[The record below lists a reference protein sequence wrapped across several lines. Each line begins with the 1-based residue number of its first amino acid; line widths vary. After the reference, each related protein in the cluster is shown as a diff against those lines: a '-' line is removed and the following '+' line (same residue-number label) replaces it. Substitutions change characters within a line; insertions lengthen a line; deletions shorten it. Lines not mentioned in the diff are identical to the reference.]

1 VAWQAGIVVGGAG
14 DATRRYVSCLAC
26 GAGRSGRARTSR
38 DPVGFQNSATA
49 IDLGFYAARSYSL
62 MKPPRTGRRLIRSW
76 KRSATGS
83 RAGAGARWTPRS
95 RLAHPAHAA
104 VVELAAAWRDPA
116 AGEGMTEAGGLR
128 MPADVMGAVAL
139 DQLVLHGWD
148 LAGATSQSFTCDPA
162 STAAVLAFT
171 GVSAR
176 PLGTGCSARWPM
188 TGNAP
193 TLDRA
198 LG

>member
-1 VAWQAGIVVGGAG
+1 
-14 DATRRYVSCLAC
+14 
-26 GAGRSGRARTSR
+26 
-38 DPVGFQNSATA
+38 
-49 IDLGFYAARSYSL
+49 
-62 MKPPRTGRRLIRSW
+62 
-76 KRSATGS
+76 
-83 RAGAGARWTPRS
+83 
-95 RLAHPAHAA
+95 
-104 VVELAAAWRDPA
+104 
-116 AGEGMTEAGGLR
+116 MTEAGGLR